1 MSQNTQISRQLL
13 HALSNKLHPCS
24 DPNGRNDTDEL
35 NSGQRRYL
43 IVGPSWIG
51 DMVMAQSLFITLKQ
65 QYPDCLIDVLAP
77 EWSLPILKRMPE
89 VNEGLSADVSHGEF
103 SFFKRRKLGLSL
115 KSKHYTHAIIIPRSW
130 KSALIPFF
138 AGIPVRTGYKGE
150 MRYGLLNDIRAL
162 NKALLK
168 QTVQRYVAHA
178 YQNNPQAAPA
188 IPFPKLEVNHDNQAK
203 ILGQLGL
210 NLGKP
215 VVCMMPGAEYGPAK
229 QWPIEYYAKLA
240 KSLVDTGWQVWI
252 IGSNKDKAAGDKIVV
267 DKHAEVYNL
276 CGKTQ
281 LVDTVD
287 LLACAKTVVTNDS
300 GLMHVAAAV
309 GVELNVIY
317 GSSTPDYTPPLISE
331 EKKSIFY
338 LGLDCSPCFK
348 RVCPLGNTNCLYKI
362 KYTDVYERICKDF

>member
-1 MSQNTQISRQLL
+1 MDN
-13 HALSNKLHPCS
+13 N
-24 DPNGRNDTDEL
+24 
-35 NSGQRRYL
+35 QRRYL

-115 KSKHYTHAIIIPRSW
+115 KSKQYTHAIIIPRSW

-138 AGIPVRTGYKGE
+138 SGIPVRTGYKGE
-150 MRYGLLNDIRAL
+150 MRYGLLNDIRIL
-162 NKALLK
+162 NKKVLK

-178 YQNNPQAAPA
+178 YQNNPQIAPA
-188 IPFPKLEVNHDNQAK
+188 IPFPKLKVDHNNQAK
-203 ILGQLGL
+203 LLNQLGL
-210 NLGKP
+210 ESDKP

-240 KSLVDTGWQVWI
+240 KSLVDTGWHVWI
-252 IGSNKDKAAGDKIVV
+252 IGSNKDEAAGDKIVV
-267 DKHAEVYNL
+267 DNHAEVYNL

-287 LLACAKTVVTNDS
+287 LLAYAKAVVTNDS

-317 GSSTPDYTPPLISE
+317 GSSTPEYTPPLITE
-331 EKKSIFY
+331 EKKNIFY

-348 RVCPLGNTNCLYKI
+348 RECPLGHLDCLNDI
-362 KYTDVYERICKDF
+362 KVEDVLNKMHP

>member
-1 MSQNTQISRQLL
+1 MQQNTQSSPDDRNNNEL
-13 HALSNKLHPCS
+13 KS
-24 DPNGRNDTDEL
+24 DV
-35 NSGQRRYL
+35 RRYL

-51 DMVMAQSLFITLKQ
+51 DMVMAHSLFITLKQ

-115 KSKHYTHAIIIPRSW
+115 QSKQYTNAIVIPRSW
-130 KSALIPFF
+130 KSALIPYF
-138 AGIPVRTGYKGE
+138 AGIPVRTGYRGE

-162 NKALLK
+162 NKAVLK

-188 IPFPKLEVNHDNQAK
+188 VPFPELKIDHDNQAK
-203 ILGQLGL
+203 LLDQLGL
-210 NLGKP
+210 KLDKP
-215 VVCMMPGAEYGPAK
+215 VVCMTPGAEYGPAK
-229 QWPIEYYAKLA
+229 QWPIEYYARLA
-240 KSLVDTGWQVWI
+240 KELVDTGWQVWV
-252 IGSNKDKAAGDKIVV
+252 IGSAKDETAGNEIVAGN
-267 DKHAEVYNL
+267 HGGLYNL

-317 GSSTPDYTPPLISE
+317 GSSTPDYTPPLSQE
-331 EKKSIFY
+331 NKRNIFY
-338 LGLDCSPCFK
+338 LGLECSPCFE
-348 RVCPLGNTNCLYKI
+348 RVCKYGHYNCLKKI
-362 KYTDVYERICKDF
+362 DVDAVYSLINE

>member
-1 MSQNTQISRQLL
+1 MKVKTR
-13 HALSNKLHPCS
+13 H
-24 DPNGRNDTDEL
+24 
-35 NSGQRRYL
+35 YL

-65 QYPDCLIDVLAP
+65 QYPDCLIYVLAP

-89 VNEGLSADVSHGEF
+89 VYEGLPAGISHGEF
-103 SFFKRRKLGLSL
+103 SLFKRRKLGLNL
-115 KSKHYTHAIIIPRSW
+115 KPKQYTHAIVIPRSW

-150 MRYGLLNDIRAL
+150 MRYGLLNDIRKL
-162 NKALLK
+162 DKQVLK

-178 YQNNPQAAPA
+178 YQNNPQIAPA
-188 IPFPKLEVNHDNQAK
+188 IPFPKLNVDYDNQAK
-203 ILGQLGL
+203 LLDRL
-210 NLGKP
+210 RLKLDKP

-229 QWPIEYYAKLA
+229 QWPIEYYAQLA
-240 KSLVDTGWQVWI
+240 KVLVGTGWQVWV
-252 IGSNKDKAAGDKIVV
+252 IGSNKDEAAGDKIVV
-267 DKHAEVYNL
+267 DNYGEIYNL

-309 GVELNVIY
+309 GVKINVIY
-317 GSSTPDYTPPLISE
+317 GSSTPDYTPPLAQENKRNIL
-331 EKKSIFY
+331 Y
-338 LGLDCSPCFK
+338 LGLECSPCFERECK
-348 RVCPLGNTNCLYKI
+348 YGHYNCLKNI
-362 KYTDVYERICKDF
+362 DVDTVYSLINEL

>member
-1 MSQNTQISRQLL
+1 MDQNTQIS
-13 HALSNKLHPCS
+13 P
-24 DPNGRNDTDEL
+24 DGRNDTDVL
-35 NSGQRRYL
+35 NSGKRRYL

-115 KSKHYTHAIIIPRSW
+115 KSKQYTHAIIIPRSW

-138 AGIPVRTGYKGE
+138 SGIPVRTGYKGE
-150 MRYGLLNDIRAL
+150 MRYVLLNDIRIL
-162 NKALLK
+162 NKKVLK

-178 YQNNPQAAPA
+178 YQNNPQTAPVV
-188 IPFPKLEVNHDNQAK
+188 PFPKLKVDHNNQAK
-203 ILGQLGL
+203 LLDRLGL
-210 NLGKP
+210 KSDKP
-215 VVCMMPGAEYGPAK
+215 VVCMMPGAEYGLAK
-229 QWPIEYYAKLA
+229 QWPLEYYAQLA
-240 KSLVDTGWQVWI
+240 KSLVETGWQVWV
-252 IGSNKDKAAGDKIVV
+252 IGSDKDEAAGDKIVV
-267 DKHAEVYNL
+267 GNHAEVYNL

-317 GSSTPDYTPPLISE
+317 GSSTPEYTPPLISE
-331 EKKSIFY
+331 EKKNIFY
-338 LGLDCSPCFK
+338 LGLECSPCFK
-348 RVCPLGNTNCLYKI
+348 RECPLGHLDCLNGI
-362 KYTDVYERICKDF
+362 KVEDVLNNMQQ